1 VHEKR
6 IEIRWRDM
14 DAFRHVNHAVFVTY
28 LEECRDELMAESLH
42 GAGDVEDFFIAHVE
56 IDYRRPLTQDD
67 AHVAVRCGIERL
79 GRSSV
84 RTREEIRT
92 LGGDLAATGT
102 AVMVAVDRATGA
114 ARRLTEAER
123 QAFEARIESAA
134 PAAGP

>member
-28 LEECRDELMAESLH
+28 LEECRDELMVEALR
-42 GAGDVEDFFIAHVE
+42 GVGDVDEFFIAHLDV
-56 IDYRRPLTQDD
+56 DYRRPLTQDD
-67 AHVAVRCGIERL
+67 DQVVVRCGIERV

-92 LGGDLAATGT
+92 FEGDLATTGS
-102 AVMVAVDRATGA
+102 AVLVAVDRASGT
-114 ARRLTEAER
+114 ARRLTEGER
-123 QAFEARIESAA
+123 EALGARIES
-134 PAAGP
+134 PAS